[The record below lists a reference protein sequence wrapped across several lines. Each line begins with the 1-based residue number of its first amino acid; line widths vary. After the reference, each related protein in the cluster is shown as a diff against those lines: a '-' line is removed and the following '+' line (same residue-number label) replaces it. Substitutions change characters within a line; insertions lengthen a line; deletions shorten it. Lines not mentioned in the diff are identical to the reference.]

1 MNSIAF
7 KSSELN
13 IVSHIVKRE
22 GCLEALQQLLEAA
35 KSSQQL
41 VDPKALI
48 IFRSVID
55 QLRSLS
61 VLIVENID
69 EWQQAQKAQAQTLNF
84 KWRGA
89 DYLLKMTADLDF
101 LASYRSVAILESLRE
116 LKLTQNPFLAQM
128 HLNHPALREDKPE
141 PAFQIFGNRV
151 GNVSILRIFSASKLL
166 LRERDAEARCRLDR
180 LDQFA
185 ERLDRGSEPFMSAN
199 NVQNCPVTHELIDE
213 NGIVAKAP
221 SIKHQLQLLP
231 EKSQFVD
238 QDEDQ
243 ASSGTAFAFTHAQ
256 EVAECED
263 IALSRELV
271 TQAEREVEAIRY
283 DLADLQARLNSAV
296 LADERRWLQT
306 RIGCLVNNVKFRSGD
321 VYQRKNELKRK
332 VAMYRATKDSCGS
345 SGDRRARARNQTISH
360 AYVATDNDQNDTIYS
375 DLFETALLED
385 ELMRHDFVER
395 VNSLLLEAKAG
406 THTSAEC

>member
-35 KSSQQL
+35 KSPQQL

-69 EWQQAQKAQAQTLNF
+69 EWQKAQKAQAQTLNF

-128 HLNHPALREDKPE
+128 HLDHPALQEDRPE
-141 PAFQIFGNRV
+141 PAIQIFGNRV
-151 GNVSILRIFSASKLL
+151 GNVSMLRIFSASKLL

-180 LDQFA
+180 S
-185 ERLDRGSEPFMSAN
+185 SEPMMNAN
-199 NVQNCPVTHELIDE
+199 NVQSYELIDE
-213 NGIVAKAP
+213 NGIVAKVP
-221 SIKHQLQLLP
+221 SIEHQLQPLP

-238 QDEDQ
+238 QDEDL

-283 DLADLQARLNSAV
+283 DLADLQAQLDSAV

-345 SGDRRARARNQTISH
+345 SGDRRARARTQTISH

-406 THTSAEC
+406 THTSAKC